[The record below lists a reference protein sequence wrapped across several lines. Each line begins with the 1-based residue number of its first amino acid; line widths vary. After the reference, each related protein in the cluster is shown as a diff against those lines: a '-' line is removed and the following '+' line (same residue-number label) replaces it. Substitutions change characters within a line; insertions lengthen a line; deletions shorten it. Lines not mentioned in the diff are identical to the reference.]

1 MSDAQSSAESARREA
16 PRPPAYDELVV
27 QCTTAFVN
35 LAALRVVA
43 GEHRD
48 LGEARKAIDLAR
60 ALLEHCPEQAVRP
73 LRDALSSVQLSY
85 ARAVTEGGAQHEKG
99 PEAGREQAPG
109 EATGGDQ

>member
-1 MSDAQSSAESARREA
+1 M
-16 PRPPAYDELVV
+16 

-35 LAALRVVA
+35 LAALRVAA

-85 ARAVTEGGAQHEKG
+85 ARAVTEVGAQREKG
-99 PEAGREQAPG
+99 ADAGREQPAG
-109 EATGGDQ
+109 EASGGDR